1 MLNEL
6 VVPTVELA
14 SLRITTGEEP
24 MVITD
29 VCDWHFHN
37 EYEMVLSLEGKRTVI
52 VGSTEHH
59 LDVGDILFI
68 NRKVPHKSI
77 TYPGSR
83 AIVLQ
88 FKNPFVNE
96 EELNSY
102 LTFLDFRDANDTM
115 LFKTDDMHHKQL
127 CTYMTNI
134 AAEYSQKQL
143 AYEEFI
149 RGYLHE
155 MVAYL
160 YRHRVII
167 NYVGHLSHSDMQR
180 ITPALEYIN
189 THYHEQI
196 SLESISKLLLID
208 KSHFCRIFK
217 KSMNMTF
224 VDYLNSVR
232 IYHAEMLLTKTKKSI
247 TEISFKVGFSSTAYF
262 IKAFKR
268 YNFCTPSKYRKMFL
282 ESRKSQ

>member
-6 VVPTVELA
+6 VVPTVEH
-14 SLRITTGEEP
+14 SPLRIIPGHNLT
-24 MVITD
+24 VVTD
-29 VCDWHFHN
+29 VSDWHFHN
-37 EYEMVLSLEGKRTVI
+37 EYEMLLSLEGKKTVI
-52 VGSTEHH
+52 ANDSEYT
-59 LDVGDILFI
+59 LNVGDILFI
-68 NRKVPHKSI
+68 NRKVPHRTI
-77 TYPGSR
+77 TYPGDR
-83 AIVLQ
+83 TVTLQ
-88 FKNPFVNE
+88 FKNPFTTE
-96 EELNSY
+96 ESLNNY
-102 LTFLDFRDANDTM
+102 LMFLDFKDTNDII
-115 LFKTDDMHHKQL
+115 LFKAGSEHHAQL
-127 CTYMTNI
+127 KTYMTNI
-134 AAEYSQKQL
+134 ADEYSRKEL

-149 RGYLHE
+149 RGYLQE
-155 MVAYL
+155 MIAYL

-167 NYVGHLSHSDMQR
+167 GHNSQFSHSEMQR

-189 THYHEQI
+189 THYHEPI

-232 IYHAEMLLTKTKKSI
+232 IYQAEMLLTKTKKSI

-268 YNFCTPSKYRKMFL
+268 YNFCTPSKYRKMVL

>member
-6 VVPTVELA
+6 VVPTVEHS
-14 SLRITTGEEP
+14 SLRIVPGHNP
-24 MVITD
+24 VVITD
-29 VCDWHFHN
+29 ACDWHFHN
-37 EYEMVLSLEGKRTVI
+37 EYEMLLSLEGKKTVI
-52 VGSTEHH
+52 ANDFEYT
-59 LDVGDILFI
+59 LNVGDILFI

-77 TYPGSR
+77 TYPGDR

-88 FKNPFVNE
+88 FKNPFTTE
-96 EELNSY
+96 EELNN
-102 LTFLDFRDANDTM
+102 LLMFLDCKDTNDIM
-115 LFKTDDMHHKQL
+115 LFKAGSEHHQQL
-127 CTYMTNI
+127 QTYMTNI
-134 AAEYSQKQL
+134 ASEYSQKQL

-149 RGYLHE
+149 RGYLQE

-167 NYVGHLSHSDMQR
+167 KHNAHFSQSDMQR

-189 THYHEQI
+189 AHYHESI
-196 SLESISKLLLID
+196 TLESISKLLLID

-232 IYHAEMLLTKTKKSI
+232 IYHAEKMLTKTKKSI

>member
-6 VVPTVELA
+6 VVPSVEHS
-14 SLRITTGEEP
+14 SLRIDLGDNP

-29 VCDWHFHN
+29 MSDWHFHN
-37 EYEMVLSLEGKRTVI
+37 EYEILLSLEGKKTVI
-52 VGSTEHH
+52 ANDFEYT
-59 LDVGDILFI
+59 LNVGDILFI
-68 NRKVPHKSI
+68 NRKVPHKTI
-77 TYPGSR
+77 THIGDR
-83 AIVLQ
+83 TVTLQ
-88 FKNPFVNE
+88 FKNPFTAE
-96 EELNSY
+96 EETDGY
-102 LTFLDFRDANDTM
+102 LSFLDVKATNDII
-115 LFKTDDMHHKQL
+115 LFKAGDEHHQPL
-127 CTYMTNI
+127 QSYITSI
-134 AAEYSQKQL
+134 ANEYSRKQL

-149 RGYLHE
+149 RGYLQE
-155 MVAYL
+155 LVAYL
-160 YRHRVII
+160 YRNRVIL
-167 NYVGHLSHSDMQR
+167 YHSGRSTQTDMQR

-196 SLESISKLLLID
+196 TLERISKLLLVD
-208 KSHFCRIFK
+208 KSHFCRIFR

-232 IYHAEMLLTKTKKSI
+232 IRHAETMLTETKKSI